1 MRALLLLF
9 VAANAFADEP
19 PGWQFTGPVE
29 EPKLADLG
37 YEGGIDSTTSHSGR
51 RSAFLRS
58 VIDKPRKQAVVMQS
72 VAADRYR
79 GRRVRL
85 SAWVL
90 TDGRAQ
96 PWLGLNVTGGGT
108 SIGRAD
114 VAVKASG
121 GWQRAEAVVDV
132 AASAQSL
139 HFGLLL
145 AGPGQAWI
153 DDVRL
158 EVVSD
163 AVAPTG
169 PHLPLEPRNL
179 DFEG

>member
-1 MRALLLLF
+1 MRALLLLL
-9 VAANAFADEP
+9 VAATAFADEP
-19 PGWQFTGPVE
+19 AAWQFTGPADD
-29 EPKLADLG
+29 PKLADLG
-37 YEGGIDSTTSHSGR
+37 YEGGFDSAHSHSGH

-58 VIDKPRKQAVVMQS
+58 MVDQPRKQAVVMQS

-90 TDGRAQ
+90 TDGRTQ
-96 PWLGLNVTGGGT
+96 PWFGLNVTNGGA
-108 SIGRAD
+108 SVGRVD
-114 VAVKASG
+114 LQVKPGG
-121 GWQRAEAVVDV
+121 GWQRQEVVLDV

-158 EVVSD
+158 EVVGD

-169 PHLPLEPRNL
+169 PTLPLEPRNL